1 MSHRGSN
8 AAHVSPPPTLLAY
21 APSFASRPV
30 ADSARV
36 QFLRDML
43 LFFGVKFKIT
53 PANTATKPDTSS
65 MTETETKSSGT
76 GEVLVSCVG
85 IGYSN
90 VNKSM
95 A

>member
-1 MSHRGSN
+1 ME
-8 AAHVSPPPTLLAY
+8 T
-21 APSFASRPV
+21 
-30 ADSARV
+30 DSLSV
-36 QFLRDML
+36 QFLRDIMA
-43 LFFGVKFKIT
+43 FFGVKFKIT
-53 PANTATKPDTSS
+53 PVDAADADAEGPKRN
-65 MTETETKSSGT
+65 GT

>member
-8 AAHVSPPPTLLAY
+8 AAYVSPPPTLLSS
-21 APSFASRPV
+21 PSFALRPV
-30 ADSARV
+30 ADSARI

-53 PANTATKPDTSS
+53 PANTTTKPEISS

-76 GEVLVSCVG
+76 GEVLISCVG